1 MTGSDV
7 SEHDAVACRR
17 HALDPRAWAGR
28 VVLIASMLVSMA
40 GTNALHAQSVAQQP
54 APRAPFAPDLSSIG
68 TRVEA
73 RLQDGRKSHRLA
85 GAAIGFVVGAGATY
99 LALNSGG
106 STSKCD
112 RDANQDALSSGECL
126 GLYALGGLAG
136 AGLGAIVG
144 GFIRTGG
151 SDFRRIDGFGLGMTR
166 DRAVVVGLRLPH

>member
-1 MTGSDV
+1 MTGSEV
-7 SEHDAVACRR
+7 TEQHAVVCRGR
-17 HALDPRAWAGR
+17 AVDPHALAGR
-28 VVLIASMLVSMA
+28 VVLIASILVSIV
-40 GTNALHAQSVAQQP
+40 GTNALYAQSVAQQP
-54 APRAPFAPDLSSIG
+54 TPRAPFAPDLSSIG